1 MPSVE
6 VGVDALMAIV
16 IVSLLAIQRR
26 HRIRGD
32 SEPAAVSLATG
43 AILGLAVV
51 FAVAVVIG
59 RVAATG

>member
-6 VGVDALMAIV
+6 IGVDALMAIV

-32 SEPAAVSLATG
+32 AEPAAVSLATG

>member
-1 MPSVE
+1 VPSVE

-26 HRIRGD
+26 DRIRGD
-32 SEPAAVSLATG
+32 AEPAAVSLATG

>member
-6 VGVDALMAIV
+6 AGIDALVAIV

-32 SEPAAVSLATG
+32 GEPAAVSLATG
-43 AILGLAVV
+43 AILGLATV
-51 FAVAVVIG
+51 FAVAFVIS
-59 RVAATG
+59 RFVATN